1 MIYSKLYLQKKTSLV
16 PLFVVWGICLLFLG
30 LVIRSQKTSFQT
42 PVISETLK
50 RREIVN
56 LTSNQIGI
64 FWESASAEGGWVRY
78 GEKEDELDKIA
89 YDERDLAPA
98 TLAYTYH
105 YAVLKNLKANT
116 DYYYQIVNSK
126 GAYADNRSKPFFMKT
141 PHQNSQKYSF
151 KPAYGKA
158 TLASGLSARNIFVLL
173 QIEDKRP
180 LLVLTKETGE
190 WLIPLHI
197 LVDRMSGK
205 IVSDISDKLKVEIE
219 YLGEGNQSSIV
230 TSTLAGIAPMQ
241 QTIVLGKN
249 YRLLA
254 KGEVLAATDKES
266 SGSKPVFFVS
276 YPIENGII
284 PASRPLINGGGIP
297 GNDVF
302 VFINSKPQFA
312 FRTNVDKSGKW
323 RVLPDTPMGAGTYI
337 ATVTSKDE
345 RGGKVTVQRNFTIAK
360 SGEQVLG
367 VATGEPTLVP
377 TAVISPSLSPT
388 IVITSTPQ
396 VTPSP
401 APSLSVT
408 PKPTLA
414 ISPTTVMTYP
424 TVQPSPQTPRTGGS
438 SSIPIITS
446 FSLIIMGVGLMLV
459 F

>member
-16 PLFVVWGICLLFLG
+16 PLFIVWGICLLTFG
-30 LVIRSQKTSFQT
+30 LVIRSQKTTFQT
-42 PVISETLK
+42 PVIHEALK

-64 FWESASAEGGWVRY
+64 FWESKNAEAGWIQY
-78 GEKEDELDKIA
+78 GEKDAELDKIA
-89 YDERDLAPA
+89 YDERDLAPV
-98 TLAYTYH
+98 TQAYTYH

-116 DYYYQIVNSK
+116 DYYYQIVNK
-126 GAYADNRSKPFFMKT
+126 RGAYGDNRDKPFFIKT
-141 PHQNSQKYSF
+141 PQYNSQKYSF

-158 TLASGLSARNIFVLL
+158 TLASGLPARNVFVLL
-173 QIEDKRP
+173 KIEDKRP
-180 LLVLTKETGE
+180 LLVLTKESGE

-205 IVSDISDKLKVEIE
+205 IVSDITDKLKVEIE
-219 YLGEGNQSSIV
+219 YLGEGNLTSMV
-230 TSTLAGIAPMQ
+230 TSTLGGIIPMQ
-241 QTIVLGKN
+241 QTVVLGKN
-249 YRLLA
+249 YSLLA
-254 KGEVLAATDKES
+254 KGEVLAATDKENTS
-266 SGSKPVFFVS
+266 QKPVFFVS

-312 FRTNVDKSGKW
+312 FRMTIDKNGKW
-323 RVLPDTPMGAGTYI
+323 RVLPDTPIGTGTYI

-345 RGGKVTVQRNFTIAK
+345 RGGKVTIQRNFTIAK

-377 TAVISPSLSPT
+377 TATVVPTVEPTSFQTTVTPTATLS
-388 IVITSTPQ
+388 I
-396 VTPSP
+396 TPSP
-401 APSLSVT
+401 
-408 PKPTLA
+408 TLT
-414 ISPTTVMTYP
+414 ISITPTTVMTYP
-424 TVQPSPQTPRTGGS
+424 TIQPSPTTPRSGGS
-438 SSIPIITS
+438 SFMPVFAS
-446 FSLIIMGVGLMLV
+446 FSLIIMGIGLMLV

>member
-1 MIYSKLYLQKKTSLV
+1 MIYSKLYLQKNSSLI
-16 PLFVVWGICLLFLG
+16 PLFVVWGMCLLFLV

-42 PVISETLK
+42 PVIRETLK
-50 RREIVN
+50 IREIVN
-56 LTSNQIGI
+56 LSSNQTGI
-64 FWESASAEGGWVRY
+64 FWESRNSEGGWVRF
-78 GEKEDELDKIA
+78 GEKEDELDRVV

-98 TLAYTYH
+98 TQKYIYH

-116 DYYYQIVNSK
+116 DYYYQIINDK
-126 GAYADNRSKPFFMKT
+126 GAYADNRNKPFFIKT
-141 PHQNSQKYSF
+141 PQYNSQKYSF

-158 TLASGLSARNIFVLL
+158 TLANGLPAQNVFVMLK
-173 QIEDKRP
+173 IEDKRP
-180 LLVLTKETGE
+180 LLALSKETGE
-190 WLIPLHI
+190 WLIPLHV

-230 TSTLAGIAPMQ
+230 TTTLAGIVPMQ

-249 YRLLA
+249 YSLLA
-254 KGEVLAATDKES
+254 KGEVLSATDKES
-266 SGSKPVFFVS
+266 SSVKPAFFVS
-276 YPIENGII
+276 YPVENAII

-312 FRTNVDKSGKW
+312 FRTTIDKNGKW

-337 ATVTSKDE
+337 ASVTSKDE

-377 TAVISPSLSPT
+377 TAT
-388 IVITSTPQ
+388 IVPTVVPTSSQTTVTPT
-396 VTPSP
+396 VTLSITPSP
-401 APSLSVT
+401 
-408 PKPTLA
+408 TLTVS
-414 ISPTTVMTYP
+414 ITPTTSMTYP
-424 TVQPSPQTPRTGGS
+424 TVQPSPQTPRSGGS
-438 SSIPIITS
+438 SFMPIFAS
-446 FSLIIMGVGLMLV
+446 FSLIIIGVGLMLV

>member
-1 MIYSKLYLQKKTSLV
+1 
-16 PLFVVWGICLLFLG
+16 
-30 LVIRSQKTSFQT
+30 
-42 PVISETLK
+42 
-50 RREIVN
+50 
-56 LTSNQIGI
+56 
-64 FWESASAEGGWVRY
+64 
-78 GEKEDELDKIA
+78 
-89 YDERDLAPA
+89 
-98 TLAYTYH
+98 
-105 YAVLKNLKANT
+105 
-116 DYYYQIVNSK
+116 
-126 GAYADNRSKPFFMKT
+126 MKT
-141 PHQNSQKYSF
+141 PQFNSQKYSF

-158 TLASGLSARNIFVLL
+158 TLGSGLPARNIFVLL

-230 TSTLAGIAPMQ
+230 TSTLAGIVPMQ

-249 YRLLA
+249 YSLLA
-254 KGEVLAATDKES
+254 KGEVLSATDKEIT
-266 SGSKPVFFVS
+266 GSKPTFFVS
-276 YPIENGII
+276 YPVENAII

-312 FRTNVDKSGKW
+312 FRTTIDKNGKW

-337 ATVTSKDE
+337 ASVTSKDE
-345 RGGKVTVQRNFTIAK
+345 RGGKITVQRNFTIAK

-377 TAVISPSLSPT
+377 TVVVTPTLSPT
-388 IVITSTPQ
+388 TTLTSTPQ
-396 VTPSP
+396 VTPSSS
-401 APSLSVT
+401 PSLSTT
-408 PKPTLA
+408 PT
-414 ISPTTVMTYP
+414 PTTVMTYP
-424 TVQPSPQTPRTGGS
+424 TVQPSPQTPRSGGS
-438 SSIPIITS
+438 TSIPIFAS

>member
-1 MIYSKLYLQKKTSLV
+1 MIYSKLYLQKKSSLI

-30 LVIRSQKTSFQT
+30 LVIRSQKLSFQT
-42 PVISETLK
+42 SVINETLK

-56 LTSNQIGI
+56 LSSNQIGI
-64 FWESASAEGGWVRY
+64 FWESKSVEDGWVRY
-78 GEKEDELDKIA
+78 GEKEEELDKIT

-98 TLAYTYH
+98 TQKYTYH

-116 DYYYQIVNSK
+116 DYYYQIINDK
-126 GAYADNRSKPFFMKT
+126 GAYADNRNKPFFIKT
-141 PHQNSQKYSF
+141 PQYNSQKYSF

-158 TLASGLSARNIFVLL
+158 TLANGLPARNVFVMLK
-173 QIEDKRP
+173 IEDKRP
-180 LLVLTKETGE
+180 LLALSKETGE
-190 WLIPLHI
+190 WLIPLHV

-230 TSTLAGIAPMQ
+230 TSTLASIVPMQ
-241 QTIVLGKN
+241 QTIVLGQN
-249 YRLLA
+249 YSLLA
-254 KGEVLAATDKES
+254 KGEVLSATDKES
-266 SGSKPVFFVS
+266 SGSIPVFFVS

-345 RGGKVTVQRNFTIAK
+345 RGGKITVQRNFTIAK

-377 TAVISPSLSPT
+377 TAVVTPT
-388 IVITSTPQ
+388 TAPTTILTSTPQ

-401 APSLSVT
+401 TPSTSLSIT
-408 PKPTLA
+408 P
-414 ISPTTVMTYP
+414 SPTTVMTYP
-424 TVQPSPQTPRTGGS
+424 TVQPSPQTPRSGGS
-438 SSIPIITS
+438 SFMPIFTS
-446 FSLIIMGVGLMLV
+446 FSLIIMGIGLMLV

>member
-1 MIYSKLYLQKKTSLV
+1 MIYSKLYLQKKTSLL
-16 PLFVVWGICLLFLG
+16 PLFIVWGICLLTFG
-30 LVIRSQKTSFQT
+30 LVIRSQKTTFQT
-42 PVISETLK
+42 PVIHEALK

-64 FWESASAEGGWVRY
+64 FWESKKAETGWIRY
-78 GEKEDELDKIA
+78 GEKDTELDKIA
-89 YDERDLAPA
+89 YDERDLVPV
-98 TLAYTYH
+98 TQAYTYH

-126 GAYADNRSKPFFMKT
+126 GAYADSRNKPFFIKT
-141 PHQNSQKYSF
+141 PQYNSQKYSL

-158 TLASGLSARNIFVLL
+158 TLGNGLPARNIFVLL

-180 LLVLTKETGE
+180 LLTLSKDTGE

-205 IVSDISDKLKVEIE
+205 VVSDISDKLKVEIE
-219 YLGEGNQSSIV
+219 YIGEGNQNSYV
-230 TSTLAGIAPMQ
+230 TSTLAGIVPMQ

-249 YRLLA
+249 YSLLA
-254 KGEVLAATDKES
+254 KGEVLSATDKETAN
-266 SGSKPVFFVS
+266 SKPAFFVS
-276 YPIENGII
+276 YPIENGIV

-297 GNDVF
+297 GNDIF
-302 VFINSKPQFA
+302 IFINSKPQFA
-312 FRTNVDKSGKW
+312 FRTTVDKYGKW

-345 RGGKVTVQRNFTIAK
+345 RGGKVTIQRNFTIAK

-377 TAVISPSLSPT
+377 IMTTAPT
-388 IVITSTPQ
+388 VVPTSTQTTVTPT
-396 VTPSP
+396 VALSITPSP
-401 APSLSVT
+401 TSM
-408 PKPTLA
+408 
-414 ISPTTVMTYP
+414 ISITPTTIMTYP
-424 TVQPSPQTPRTGGS
+424 TVQPSQETPRSGGS
-438 SSIPIITS
+438 SFMPIFGS
-446 FSLIIMGVGLMLV
+446 LSLIIMGIGLMLV

>member
-1 MIYSKLYLQKKTSLV
+1 MIYSKLYLQKKSSLV
-16 PLFVVWGICLLFLG
+16 PLFVVWGICLLFLV
-30 LVIRSQKTSFQT
+30 LVIRSQKTSFQAPT
-42 PVISETLK
+42 ISETLK
-50 RREIVN
+50 RREIMN

-64 FWESASAEGGWVRY
+64 FWESKSAESGWLRY
-78 GEKEDELDKIA
+78 GEKEEELDKVA

-98 TLAYTYH
+98 TQAYTYH

-116 DYYYQIVNSK
+116 DYYYQIVNDK
-126 GAYADNRSKPFFMKT
+126 GAYADNRNKPFFMKT
-141 PHQNSQKYSF
+141 PQYNSQKYNF

-158 TLASGLSARNIFVLL
+158 TLGSGLPARNIFVLL
-173 QIEDKRP
+173 QIENKRP

-230 TSTLAGIAPMQ
+230 TSTLAGIVPMQ

-249 YRLLA
+249 YSLLA

-266 SGSKPVFFVS
+266 VGSKPVFFVS

-312 FRTNVDKSGKW
+312 FRTTIDKNGKW

-337 ATVTSKDE
+337 ASITSKDE
-345 RGGKVTVQRNFTIAK
+345 RGGKITVQRNFTIAK

-377 TAVISPSLSPT
+377 TATIVPTVVPTSSQTTVTPTATLSTTPSPTLTVSISPT
-388 IVITSTPQ
+388 II
-396 VTPSP
+396 
-401 APSLSVT
+401 
-408 PKPTLA
+408 
-414 ISPTTVMTYP
+414 MTYP
-424 TVQPSPQTPRTGGS
+424 TIQPSPETPRSGGS
-438 SSIPIITS
+438 SFMPIFAS
-446 FSLIIMGVGLMLV
+446 FSLIIMGIGLMLV